1 VNRTPDS
8 QRGVDASGTTR
19 GPGRQRA
26 VDDGGPVRCYYA
38 ADPTLRPAC
47 TLTATARY
55 GGVPLCPSCAAR
67 RSTVGKGE
75 PPRPLPPGPALDVLA
90 WIDAA
95 HGELRAAER
104 TLAAAVAR
112 ARQHGHSWSTI
123 GARLG
128 ISRQGAQQR
137 FGTDT

>member
-1 VNRTPDS
+1 M
-8 QRGVDASGTTR
+8 TR
-19 GPGRQRA
+19 GPGSQRA
-26 VDDGGPVRCYYA
+26 VDAGVPVRCHYA
-38 ADPTLRPAC
+38 TDPDRRPAC
-47 TLTATARY
+47 TLTAINRALRRPAA
-55 GGVPLCPSCAAR
+55 VPACAAR

-75 PPRPLPPGPALDVLA
+75 PPRPLPPGPALDVLE

-95 HGELRAAER
+95 HAELLVAEH

-128 ISRQGAQQR
+128 ISRQGTQQR
-137 FGTDT
+137 FGATG